1 MKNKETGGFIYIQQ
15 KQVFYMISFKDPIMI
30 QLKEQLLIRYYIK
43 KAFEITKDFKQSI
56 NLIYKKSRGSF
67 SDFTGA
73 KDKIKSNQEL
83 ADELHSLI
91 IIKIQDAQS

>member
-15 KQVFYMISFKDPIMI
+15 KQVFCMISFKDPIMI
-30 QLKEQLLIRYYIK
+30 QLKEQFLIRYYIK

-73 KDKIKSNQEL
+73 KGKIKSNQEL